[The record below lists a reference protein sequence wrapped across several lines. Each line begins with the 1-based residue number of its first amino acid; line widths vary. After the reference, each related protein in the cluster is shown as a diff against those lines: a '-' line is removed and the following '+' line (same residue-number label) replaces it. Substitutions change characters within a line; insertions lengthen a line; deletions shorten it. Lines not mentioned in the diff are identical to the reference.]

1 MNRRTLLTG
10 VLVWVLVVAATSAVT
25 WAVIDAAG
33 QSLLAGQ
40 DPVAQTRPQPAPA
53 TTSPTGGPQGEPSRR
68 PTKHRAA
75 GGGPSRSPSP
85 SAQPGAPAPTSGPPA
100 APTRTTR
107 PRGVEQTWQG
117 PPGLVTVRCDGAR
130 TTLLAA
136 TPNNGYRV
144 EADRGT
150 ERIEV
155 HFAGASGE
163 YQLEARCVG
172 GVPRFAVESEGG
184 GDDD

>member
-33 QSLLAGQ
+33 QSLLAGP

-53 TTSPTGGPQGEPSRR
+53 TTSPTGSPQGEPSRR
-68 PTKHRAA
+68 PTRHRAA
-75 GGGPSRSPSP
+75 GPSRSPSP
-85 SAQPGAPAPTSGPPA
+85 SALPGGSPTPTSRPPA
-100 APTRTTR
+100 APTRTTTR
-107 PRGVEQTWQG
+107 PRGVERTWQG
-117 PPGLVTVRCDGAR
+117 PPGLVSVRCDAAR

-163 YQLEARCVG
+163 YQVEARCVG

-184 GDDD
+184 GDDE

>member
-25 WAVIDAAG
+25 WAVIDGAG
-33 QSLLAGQ
+33 QSLLAGE
-40 DPVAQTRPQPAPA
+40 DPVAETRPLPAPA
-53 TTSPTGGPQGEPSRR
+53 TTSPAGSPQAEPSHR
-68 PTKHRAA
+68 PRKHRAA
-75 GGGPSRSPSP
+75 GASPSPSP
-85 SAQPGAPAPTSGPPA
+85 SAPPGASSPPA
-100 APTRTTR
+100 SPQPRPTRTKS
-107 PRGVEQTWQG
+107 PRGVERTWQG

-155 HFAGASGE
+155 HFSGAARE
-163 YQLEARCVG
+163 YKVEARCVG

-184 GDDD
+184 EDDE

>member
-25 WAVIDAAG
+25 WAVIDGAG
-33 QSLLAGQ
+33 QSLLAGEG
-40 DPVAQTRPQPAPA
+40 PVAATRPLPAPG
-53 TTSPTGGPQGEPSRR
+53 TTAPAGSPQVEPSHR
-68 PTKHRAA
+68 PGTHRAA
-75 GGGPSRSPSP
+75 GASRSPSASP
-85 SAQPGAPAPTSGPPA
+85 QGGASSPASPQPR
-100 APTRTTR
+100 PTRTKG
-107 PRGVEQTWQG
+107 PRGVERTWQG

-136 TPNNGYRV
+136 TPNNGYRA

-150 ERIEV
+150 EHIEV
-155 HFAGASGE
+155 HFSGAARE
-163 YQLEARCVG
+163 YKVEARCVG

-184 GDDD
+184 EDDG